1 MATST
6 IRSVFMGPRLRRLR
20 RDLGLTQADMAA
32 DLDISAPYVA
42 LLERNQRPVTA
53 DMLLRLARTYKID
66 LADLAGDGGAD
77 HAARMQAVLK
87 EPMFAD
93 IDIPSLEINDIA
105 IGYPG
110 LAEAFLRL
118 YTAYREEQLALA
130 DRNGSG
136 LTRAGSPS
144 GREGLDVSDPVAEVR
159 RFLAARRN
167 NFADLDDAA
176 ERMVHGPV
184 NANWFIERLKSRHQL
199 DVRQLP
205 SDVMLSAVRRL
216 DRHRKQVLID
226 DSLDNA
232 SFNFQLAQQ
241 LAYLEFGDEIA
252 AALKAGQF
260 TTTSSRLLAHRS
272 LASYAAA
279 ALIMPYSAF
288 AKAAETRRYDIEALA
303 RQFGT
308 SFEQTAHR
316 ITTLQKPGAEKVP
329 FFLIRVDPAGNVSKL
344 LDGAGFPFAKHGG
357 GCPLWS
363 VYAVFKTPRQIVT
376 QWLELPDGQRF
387 FSIART
393 VTAGG
398 GSFRATR
405 VERAIAIGC
414 AAEHA
419 GKLIY
424 ASDETGPR
432 AEAPTPIGVA
442 CRVCHRPTCAA
453 RSELPIGRE
462 LLPDDYRRLSVPFG
476 FSSD

>member
-1 MATST
+1 MATTT

-77 HAARMQAVLK
+77 HTARMQAILK

-93 IDIPSLEINDIA
+93 IDIPPLEISDIA

-130 DRNGSG
+130 DRRGPSLTGPASG
-136 LTRAGSPS
+136 GD
-144 GREGLDVSDPVAEVR
+144 LDASDPVAEVR

-176 ERMVHGPV
+176 ERILQGP
-184 NANWFIERLKSRHQL
+184 ADQAWLIERLRTKHNLRVRH
-199 DVRQLP
+199 LP
-205 SDVMLSAVRRL
+205 PNVMLGSVRRL
-216 DRHRKQVLID
+216 DRHHKEILFD
-226 DSLDNA
+226 DSLDTA
-232 SFNFQLAQQ
+232 SFNFQVAQQ
-241 LAYLEFGDEIA
+241 LAYLEFEDEIRT
-252 AALKAGQF
+252 ALKAGQF
-260 TTTSSRLLAHRS
+260 TSKSAELLAHRS

-288 AKAAETRRYDIEALA
+288 VKAAETRRYDMEALA

-316 ITTLQKPGAEKVP
+316 ITTLQRPGSEKVP
-329 FFLIRVDPAGNVSKL
+329 FFLIRVDPAGNISKL

-357 GCPLWS
+357 ACPLWS
-363 VYAVFKTPRQIVT
+363 VHGVFKTPRQIVT
-376 QWLELPDGQRF
+376 QGLGLPDGQRF

-398 GSFRATR
+398 GSFGAPR

-419 GKLIY
+419 EKLIY
-424 ASDETGPR
+424 TSDESGPR
-432 AEAPTPIGVA
+432 ADAPTPIGVA

>member
-6 IRSVFMGPRLRRLR
+6 VRSVFMGPRLRRLR

-32 DLDISAPYVA
+32 DLEISAPYVA

-77 HAARMQAVLK
+77 HTARMQSILK
-87 EPMFAD
+87 EPMFSD
-93 IDIPSLEINDIA
+93 IDIPALEISDLA

-110 LAEAFLRL
+110 MTEAFLRL

-130 DRNGSG
+130 DQ
-136 LTRAGSPS
+136 RAPALAGAVPPS
-144 GREGLDVSDPVAEVR
+144 GAEGFDARDPVAEVR

-167 NFADLDDAA
+167 NFASLDDA
-176 ERMVHGPV
+176 G
-184 NANWFIERLKSRHQL
+184 ERLVQATAGPSGFVERLRDRHNLQ
-199 DVRQLP
+199 VRYLP
-205 SDVMLSAVRRL
+205 PDVMLGSVRRL
-216 DRHRKQVLID
+216 DLHRKQLLLE
-226 DSLDNA
+226 DSLDTA
-232 SFNFQLAQQ
+232 SLNFQLARQ
-241 LAYLEFGDEIA
+241 LAYLEMEDEIS
-252 AALKAGQF
+252 AALEAGQF
-260 TTTSSRLLAHRS
+260 TTKSAGLLARRA
-272 LASYAAA
+272 LVGYAAA
-279 ALIMPYSAF
+279 ALIMPYSVF
-288 AKAAETRRYDIEALA
+288 AKAADTRRYDLEALA

-316 ITTLQKPGAEKVP
+316 LTTLQRPGLEKVP

-357 GCPLWS
+357 ACPLWS
-363 VYAVFKTPRQIVT
+363 VHAVFRTPRQIVT

-398 GSFRATR
+398 GWFGAMR

-419 GKLIY
+419 GQLIY
-424 ASDETGPR
+424 TRGGSGACAD
-432 AEAPTPIGVA
+432 AATPIGIA
-442 CRVCHRPTCAA
+442 CRVCHRPRCAA
-453 RSELPIGRE
+453 RSALPIGRE
-462 LLPDDYRRLSVPFG
+462 LLPDDFRTLSVPFG
-476 FSSD
+476 FSAD

>member
-1 MATST
+1 MATTT

-77 HAARMQAVLK
+77 HTARMQAVLK

-93 IDIPSLEINDIA
+93 IDIPPLEISDIA

-130 DRNGSG
+130 DRKGPG
-136 LTRAGSPS
+136 LTGPAS
-144 GREGLDVSDPVAEVR
+144 GGDLDSSDPVAEVR

-167 NFADLDDAA
+167 NFADIDDAA
-176 ERMVHGPV
+176 ERILDGP
-184 NANWFIERLKSRHQL
+184 ADQAWLIERLRARHNL
-199 DVRQLP
+199 RVRHLP
-205 SDVMLSAVRRL
+205 PNVMLGSVRRL
-216 DRHRKQVLID
+216 DRHHKEILFD
-226 DSLDNA
+226 DSLDTA
-232 SFNFQLAQQ
+232 SFTFQVAQQ
-241 LAYLEFGDEIA
+241 LAYLEFEDEIR

-260 TTTSSRLLAHRS
+260 SSKSAELLAHRS

-288 AKAAETRRYDIEALA
+288 VKAATTRRYDMEALA

-316 ITTLQKPGAEKVP
+316 ITTLQRPGSEKVP
-329 FFLIRVDPAGNVSKL
+329 FFLIRVDPAGNISKL

-357 GCPLWS
+357 ACPLWS
-363 VYAVFKTPRQIVT
+363 VHGVFKTPRQIVT

-398 GSFRATR
+398 GSFGAPR

-419 GKLIY
+419 EKLIY
-424 ASDETGPR
+424 TSDESGPR
-432 AEAPTPIGVA
+432 ADAPTPIGVA

-462 LLPDDYRRLSVPFG
+462 LLPDDYRRLNVPFG

>member
-1 MATST
+1 MATAA

-53 DMLLRLARTYKID
+53 EMLLRLARTYKID

-77 HAARMQAVLK
+77 HTARMQAVLK
-87 EPMFAD
+87 EPMFVD
-93 IDIPSLEINDIA
+93 IDIPSLEISDIA
-105 IGYPG
+105 VSYPG
-110 LAEAFLRL
+110 ITEAFLRL

-130 DRNGSG
+130 DRGATG
-136 LTRAGSPS
+136 PAALADADRFDT
-144 GREGLDVSDPVAEVR
+144 SDPVAEVR

-167 NFADLDDAA
+167 NFANLDDAG
-176 ERMVHGPV
+176 ERIVQVAAGQSG
-184 NANWFIERLKSRHQL
+184 FIERLKSRHNLQ
-199 DVRQLP
+199 VRYLP
-205 SDVMLSAVRRL
+205 PDVMLGSVRRL
-216 DRHRKQVLID
+216 DLHRRQLLLD
-226 DSLDNA
+226 DSLDTA
-232 SFNFQLAQQ
+232 SLTFQLAQQ
-241 LAYLEFGDEIA
+241 LAYLEMDNEIGD
-252 AALKAGQF
+252 ALEDGHF
-260 TTTSSRLLAHRS
+260 TSKSGELLARRA
-272 LASYAAA
+272 LAGYAAA
-279 ALIMPYSAF
+279 ALIMPYAAF
-288 AKAAETRRYDIEALA
+288 ARAAETRRYDLEALA

-316 ITTLQKPGAEKVP
+316 VTTLQRPGLEKVP

-357 GCPLWS
+357 ACPLWS
-363 VYAVFKTPRQIVT
+363 VHNVFRTPRQIVT

-398 GSFRATR
+398 GTFGAPR

-419 GKLIY
+419 GQLIY
-424 ASDETGPR
+424 TRDQSAPR
-432 AEAPTPIGVA
+432 ADAATPIGVA
-442 CRVCHRPTCAA
+442 CRVCHRPKCTA
-453 RSELPIGRE
+453 RSALPIGRE
-462 LLPDDYRRLSVPFG
+462 LLPDDFRRLSAPFG
-476 FSSD
+476 FSDG

>member
-1 MATST
+1 MPTQTA
-6 IRSVFMGPRLRRLR
+6 RSIFMGPRLRRLR
-20 RDLGLTQADMAA
+20 RERGLTQADMAA

-66 LADLAGDGGAD
+66 LTNLAGDGGAD

-93 IDIPSLEINDIA
+93 IDMPPLEISDIA
-105 IGYPG
+105 VGYPG

-130 DRNGSG
+130 DRKGPGLTGSG
-136 LTRAGSPS
+136 SP
-144 GREGLDVSDPVAEVR
+144 EGGGDIDASDPVAEVR

-176 ERMVHGPV
+176 ERISREP
-184 NANWFIERLKSRHQL
+184 ATESWFIERLKSRHNL
-199 DVRQLP
+199 NVRQLP
-205 SDVMLSAVRRL
+205 PDVMLGAVRRL
-216 DRHRKQVLID
+216 DRHRKQILFD

-241 LAYLEFGDEIA
+241 LAYLEFEDEIGT
-252 AALKAGQF
+252 ALKAGQF
-260 TTTSSRLLAHRS
+260 TTTSARLLAHRS

-288 AKAAETRRYDIEALA
+288 AKAAEARRYDVEALA

-329 FFLIRVDPAGNVSKL
+329 FFLIRVDPAGNISKL

-363 VYAVFKTPRQIVT
+363 VHGVFKTPRQIVT

-398 GSFRATR
+398 GSFGAAR

-414 AAEHA
+414 AAEYA

-424 ASDETGPR
+424 TSSETGPR
-432 AEAPTPIGVA
+432 ADAPTPVGIA

>member
-1 MATST
+1 MPTQTA
-6 IRSVFMGPRLRRLR
+6 RSIFMGPRLRRLR
-20 RDLGLTQADMAA
+20 RERGLTQADMAA

-66 LADLAGDGGAD
+66 LTNLAGDGGAD

-93 IDIPSLEINDIA
+93 IDMPPLEISDIA
-105 IGYPG
+105 VGYPG

-130 DRNGSG
+130 DRKGPGLSGPGS
-136 LTRAGSPS
+136 LAG
-144 GREGLDVSDPVAEVR
+144 GGIDASDPVAEVR

-176 ERMVHGPV
+176 ERISREP
-184 NANWFIERLKSRHQL
+184 ATESWFIERLKNGHSL
-199 DVRQLP
+199 NVRQLP
-205 SDVMLSAVRRL
+205 PDVMLGAVRRL
-216 DRHRKQVLID
+216 DRHRKQILFD

-241 LAYLEFGDEIA
+241 LAYLEFEDEIGT
-252 AALKAGQF
+252 ALKAGQF
-260 TTTSSRLLAHRS
+260 TTASARSLAHRS

-279 ALIMPYSAF
+279 ALIMPYSTF
-288 AKAAETRRYDIEALA
+288 AKAAEARHYDVEALA

-329 FFLIRVDPAGNVSKL
+329 FFLIRVDPAGNISKL

-363 VYAVFKTPRQIVT
+363 VHGVFKTPRQIVT

-398 GSFRATR
+398 GSFGAAR

-414 AAEHA
+414 AAEYA

-424 ASDETGPR
+424 TSDETGPR
-432 AEAPTPIGVA
+432 ADAPTPVGIA

>member
-77 HAARMQAVLK
+77 HTARMQAVLK

-93 IDIPSLEINDIA
+93 IDIPPLEISDIA

-130 DRNGSG
+130 DRGPRLKGTKSRSG
-136 LTRAGSPS
+136 QD
-144 GREGLDVSDPVAEVR
+144 GLDGGDPVAEVR

-167 NFADLDDAA
+167 NFADIDDAA
-176 ERMVHGPV
+176 ERILQGP
-184 NANWFIERLKSRHQL
+184 ASEGWFIERLSTRHNL
-199 DVRQLP
+199 RVRQLP
-205 SDVMLSAVRRL
+205 PDVMLGSVRRL
-216 DRHRKQVLID
+216 DRHRKEILFD
-226 DSLDNA
+226 DSLDTA

-241 LAYLEFGDEIA
+241 LAYLEFEDEIA
-252 AALKAGQF
+252 TALKAGQF
-260 TTTSSRLLAHRS
+260 TTKNGKLLAHRS

-288 AKAAETRRYDIEALA
+288 AKAAETRHYDFEALA

-316 ITTLQKPGAEKVP
+316 ITTLQRPGSEKVP

-357 GCPLWS
+357 ACPLWS
-363 VYAVFKTPRQIVT
+363 VHGVFKTPRQIVT

-398 GSFRATR
+398 GSFGAVR

-419 GKLIY
+419 EKLIY
-424 ASDETGPR
+424 TSDDSGPR
-432 AEAPTPIGVA
+432 ADAPTPIGVA

>member
-1 MATST
+1 MATTT

-77 HAARMQAVLK
+77 HTARMQAVLK

-93 IDIPSLEINDIA
+93 IDIPPLEISDIA

-130 DRNGSG
+130 DRKGPG
-136 LTRAGSPS
+136 LTGPAS
-144 GREGLDVSDPVAEVR
+144 GGDLDSSDPVAEVR

-167 NFADLDDAA
+167 NFADIDDAA
-176 ERMVHGPV
+176 ERILDGP
-184 NANWFIERLKSRHQL
+184 ADQAWLIERLRTRHNL
-199 DVRQLP
+199 RVRHLP
-205 SDVMLSAVRRL
+205 PNVMLGSVRRL
-216 DRHRKQVLID
+216 DRHHKEILFD
-226 DSLDNA
+226 DSLDTA
-232 SFNFQLAQQ
+232 SFTFQVAQQ
-241 LAYLEFGDEIA
+241 LAYLEFEDEIR

-260 TTTSSRLLAHRS
+260 SSKSAELLAHRS

-288 AKAAETRRYDIEALA
+288 VKAATTRRYDMEALA

-316 ITTLQKPGAEKVP
+316 ITTLQRPGSEKVP
-329 FFLIRVDPAGNVSKL
+329 FFLIRVDPAGNISKL

-357 GCPLWS
+357 ACPLWS
-363 VYAVFKTPRQIVT
+363 VHGVFKTPRQIVT

-398 GSFRATR
+398 GSFGAPR

-419 GKLIY
+419 EKLIY
-424 ASDETGPR
+424 TSDESGPR
-432 AEAPTPIGVA
+432 ADAPTPIGVA

-462 LLPDDYRRLSVPFG
+462 LLPDDYRRLNVPFG

>member
-1 MATST
+1 
-6 IRSVFMGPRLRRLR
+6 MGPRLRRLR

-77 HAARMQAVLK
+77 HTARMQAVLK

-93 IDIPSLEINDIA
+93 IDIPPLEISDIA

-130 DRNGSG
+130 DRTAPG
-136 LTRAGSPS
+136 LTAAASKSRRS
-144 GREGLDVSDPVAEVR
+144 GTLDVNDPVAEVR
-159 RFLAARRN
+159 RFLAARKN
-167 NFADLDDAA
+167 NFADIDDAA
-176 ERMVHGPV
+176 ERVLQGP
-184 NANWFIERLKSRHQL
+184 ADPNWLTERLATRHKL
-199 DVRQLP
+199 RVRHLP
-205 SDVMLSAVRRL
+205 PDVMLGSVRRL
-216 DRHRKQVLID
+216 DRHRREVLFD
-226 DSLDNA
+226 DSLDTA
-232 SFNFQLAQQ
+232 SFTFQLAQQ
-241 LAYLEFGDEIA
+241 LAYLEFEDEIA
-252 AALKAGQF
+252 AALKAGHF
-260 TTTSSRLLAHRS
+260 SGKSAKLLAHRS

-279 ALIMPYSAF
+279 ALIMPYSEF
-288 AKAAETRRYDIEALA
+288 AKAAEARSYDLEALA

-316 ITTLQKPGAEKVP
+316 ITTLQRPGAEKVP
-329 FFLIRVDPAGNVSKL
+329 FFLIRVDPAGNISKL

-357 GCPLWS
+357 ACPLWS
-363 VYAVFKTPRQIVT
+363 VHGVFKTPRQIVT
-376 QWLELPDGQRF
+376 QWLELPDGQQF

-398 GSFRATR
+398 GSYGAVR

-424 ASDETGPR
+424 TRDEAGR
-432 AEAPTPIGVA
+432 RDAPTPIGVA

-462 LLPDDYRRLSVPFG
+462 LLPDDYRRLNVPFG

>member
-77 HAARMQAVLK
+77 HTARMQAILK

-93 IDIPSLEINDIA
+93 IDIPPLEISDIA

-130 DRNGSG
+130 EGARSLSSRG
-136 LTRAGSPS
+136 
-144 GREGLDVSDPVAEVR
+144 GLDVNDPVAEVR

-167 NFADLDDAA
+167 NFADIDDAA
-176 ERMVHGPV
+176 ERILHGP
-184 NANWFIERLKSRHQL
+184 AGQGWFIERLSSRHGL
-199 DVRQLP
+199 RVRHLP
-205 SDVMLSAVRRL
+205 PDVMLGSVRRL
-216 DRHRKQVLID
+216 DRHHKEILFD
-226 DSLDNA
+226 DSLDTA

-241 LAYLEFGDEIA
+241 LAYLEFEDEMS
-252 AALKAGQF
+252 AALKAGHF
-260 TTTSSRLLAHRS
+260 TTKSGKLLAHRS

-288 AKAAETRRYDIEALA
+288 AKAAETRRYDVEALA

-316 ITTLQKPGAEKVP
+316 ITTLQRPGAEKVP
-329 FFLIRVDPAGNVSKL
+329 FFLIRVDPAGNISKL

-357 GCPLWS
+357 ACPLWS
-363 VYAVFKTPRQIVT
+363 VHGVFKTPRQIVT

-398 GSFRATR
+398 GSFGAAR

-419 GKLIY
+419 EKLIY
-424 ASDETGPR
+424 TSDESGPR
-432 AEAPTPIGVA
+432 ADAPTPIGVA

>member
-1 MATST
+1 MPTSSA
-6 IRSVFMGPRLRRLR
+6 RSVFMGPRLRRLR

-53 DMLLRLARTYKID
+53 DMLLRVARTYKID
-66 LADLAGDGGAD
+66 LANLAGDGGAD

-93 IDIPSLEINDIA
+93 IDMPPLEISDIA
-105 IGYPG
+105 VGYPG

-130 DRNGSG
+130 DRKGPG
-136 LTRAGSPS
+136 LTGPGSPA
-144 GREGLDVSDPVAEVR
+144 GGGIDAGDPVAEVR

-176 ERMVHGPV
+176 ERISRDP
-184 NANWFIERLKSRHQL
+184 ATSNWFIERLKSRHNLQ
-199 DVRQLP
+199 VRQLP
-205 SDVMLSAVRRL
+205 PEVMLGSVRRL
-216 DRHRKQVLID
+216 DRHRKQILLD

-241 LAYLEFGDEIA
+241 LAYLEFDHEIA
-252 AALKAGQF
+252 TALKAAQF
-260 TTTSSRLLAHRS
+260 TSRSSRLLAHRS

-279 ALIMPYSAF
+279 ALIMPYTAF
-288 AKAAETRRYDIEALA
+288 AKAAETRRYDVEALA

-329 FFLIRVDPAGNVSKL
+329 FFLIRVDPAGNISKL

-363 VYAVFKTPRQIVT
+363 VHGVFKTPRQIVT

-398 GSFRATR
+398 GSFGAAR

-414 AAEHA
+414 AAEYA
-419 GKLIY
+419 GKLVY
-424 ASDETGPR
+424 TSDETGPR
-432 AEAPTPIGVA
+432 ADAPTPVGVA